1 VPANLTP
8 EYFKAEQWYR
18 EATTNDEKILALER
32 MLAVMPK
39 HKGTDHLKADLRRKL
54 SKLKEAPPG
63 KGKAKRVDIF
73 HVQRSGVGQIVLL
86 GVPNSGKSSIVAA
99 LTNAK
104 VNAAD
109 FPFATTAPVP
119 GMVQFEDVQIQLVDM
134 PPITADYIAPGQV
147 GTYRNCDLI
156 AVVIDL
162 SAGAKE
168 QMDVCLD
175 FLESRGL
182 LIDAETPAV
191 DQQGNML
198 GKRAFCICT
207 KSDIAK
213 PGAFK
218 ALKKSRPSASLRAGK
233 RQFEFI
239 EISTETGAGLDKL
252 PENLFRLLNII
263 RIYAKPPG
271 KKPDMDEPF
280 TLPAGSTVMDMT
292 TAIHRELADKLKFAR
307 IWGTGVY
314 DGQNAQ
320 RNHVLNDKDIIE
332 LHFS

>member
-1 VPANLTP
+1 MPANLTP
-8 EYFKAEQWYR
+8 EYFKAEKWYR
-18 EATTNDEKILALER
+18 EATTNEEKILALER

-54 SKLKEAPPG
+54 SKLKEAPT
-63 KGKAKRVDIF
+63 KKKSKQTDIF
-73 HVQRSGVGQIVLL
+73 YVPRSGAGQIVLL
-86 GVPNSGKSSIVAA
+86 GTPNCGKSSILAA

-104 VNAAD
+104 VNVAD
-109 FPFATTAPVP
+109 FPFATGAPVP
-119 GMVQFEDVQIQLVDM
+119 GMVTFEDVPIQLIDM

-156 AVVIDL
+156 AIVIDL
-162 SAGAKE
+162 SADVAE
-168 QMDVCLD
+168 QMQICLD
-175 FLESRGL
+175 FLESRNL
-182 LIDAETPAV
+182 LIDSQTGET
-191 DQQGNML
+191 DEHGNVL

-213 PGAFK
+213 PD
-218 ALKKSRPSASLRAGK
+218 ALNNLKQSCKYP
-233 RQFEFI
+233 FEFV
-239 EISTETGAGLDKL
+239 EISTASGAGLDKL
-252 PENLFRLLNII
+252 AAAFFNLLGII

-280 TLPAGSTVMDMT
+280 TLPAGSTVMDLA
-292 TAIHRELADKLKFAR
+292 TAIHRELAEKLKFAR